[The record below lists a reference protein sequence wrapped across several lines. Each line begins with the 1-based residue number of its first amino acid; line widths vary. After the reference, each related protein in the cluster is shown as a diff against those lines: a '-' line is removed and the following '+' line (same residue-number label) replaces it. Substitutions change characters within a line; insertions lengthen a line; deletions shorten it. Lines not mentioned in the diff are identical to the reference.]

1 MLGAAVLAA
10 VLSAAAAPPVPLSS
24 PIAPQCAD
32 GGRRQRAHETGRI
45 QGEAY
50 VETAWDSL
58 DRDCRALAA
67 LDEVVRAEIAR
78 QSPPGGSEVLICR
91 HTGFK
96 TGAGDALAA
105 ISAVCAG
112 KELSSGGG
120 R

>member
-1 MLGAAVLAA
+1 MLGAAIVAA
-10 VLSAAAAPPVPLSS
+10 VMAAAAVPQASA
-24 PIAPQCAD
+24 IATTCAD
-32 GGRRQRAHETGRI
+32 GGRRERAHETGRI
-45 QGEAY
+45 QGAAY
-50 VETAWDSL
+50 VDSAWDSL
-58 DRDCRALAA
+58 DHDCRALGT

-112 KELSSGGG
+112 KQLSSGGG